1 MEGFKNFFN
10 SLYSPKEGD
19 FYKSGYLTPEQF
31 IQAGDQLANAGWKWH
46 SAAPGRSF
54 KYFSNPNKQFLQ
66 TDARSSLRIKDI
78 MFEKSLEREENGWV
92 LASEGENLKESNRNY
107 KISITYDDYYHTP
120 RLWLSGFDEDGK
132 ILSDNE
138 IFEDIMNE
146 YQNETVTVME
156 HPHLGVRQVSI
167 HPCKHSEVLKS
178 LIMKAEECGGKIEPY
193 QALFVFLKFMSSVMP
208 TIEYDF
214 TADVT
219 FGSSVKEK

>member
-1 MEGFKNFFN
+1 MDSVKNFFN
-10 SLYSPKEGD
+10 SLYTPKDSD

-31 IQAGDQLANAGWKWH
+31 IQAGDQLAKAGWKWQ
-46 SAAPGRSF
+46 SAVAGRSS
-54 KYFSNPNKQFLQ
+54 KLLTNPNKQFLSA
-66 TDARSSLRIKDI
+66 DARSSQRIKEI
-78 MFEKSLEREENGWV
+78 MTEQSEEKEENGWV
-92 LASEGENLKESNRNY
+92 VAKEVESLNKEANRNRNY

-120 RLWLSGFDEDGK
+120 RMWLSGFDEDGK

-146 YQNETVTVME
+146 YQNETVTVMD

-167 HPCKHSEVLKS
+167 HPCKHSEVLKN
-178 LIMKAEECGGKIEPY
+178 LINKAEECGGKIEPY

-214 TADVT
+214 SADVR
-219 FGSSVKEK
+219 FEC